1 MIWSKFILL
10 LWQGLKVEKKKRI
23 MKFKEQLT
31 LIIDLLN
38 YSITIQN

>member
-23 MKFKEQLT
+23 MKFKEQLNVN
-31 LIIDLLN
+31 LDLLN
-38 YSITIQN
+38 